1 MTFCDARRGRNDIGT
16 VDETANTHPML
27 RTNALVDKI
36 AALCARVNGAFR
48 LLRRRLQLASPAE
61 GIISEGMVQT
71 WHKGMS
77 EDFQCPHCGALYEVA
92 ISGLRAKDNGSA
104 ICAVCNRIMAEWHDS
119 AVPAFRLKKE
129 PEIDA

>member
-1 MTFCDARRGRNDIGT
+1 
-16 VDETANTHPML
+16 ML
-27 RTNALVDKI
+27 RTNELAGKI
-36 AALCARVNGAFR
+36 AALRASVEDVFR
-48 LLRRRLQLASPAE
+48 FLWRRLRLASPEASL
-61 GIISEGMVQT
+61 ISDGMVQT
-71 WHKGMS
+71 WHKGLG
-77 EDFQCPHCGALYEVA
+77 EDFQCPHCGARYEVS

>member
-1 MTFCDARRGRNDIGT
+1 
-16 VDETANTHPML
+16 ML
-27 RTNALVDKI
+27 RTNQLAAKF
-36 AALCARVNGAFR
+36 AALCASVNGAFQ
-48 LLRRRLQLASPAE
+48 LLRRRLRLASSAE
-61 GIISEGMVQT
+61 GIISEEMVKT
-71 WHKGMS
+71 WHKGMT
-77 EDFQCPHCGALYEVA
+77 EDFQCPHCGTLYEVA